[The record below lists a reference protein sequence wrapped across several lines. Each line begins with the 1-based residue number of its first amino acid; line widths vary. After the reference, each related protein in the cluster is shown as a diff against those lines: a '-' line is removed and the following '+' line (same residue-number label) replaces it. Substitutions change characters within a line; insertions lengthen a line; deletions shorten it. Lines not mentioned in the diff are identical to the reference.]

1 MLLPQFRGWPKSHLC
16 QARDQPV
23 FHVFSVPEWII
34 SAASK
39 INPTQSG
46 FSNKDID
53 YSCPHI
59 RACPSRTGR
68 IYASSLIW
76 LKVSKLILDLIAQ
89 RWLTSTLSV
98 MSCGRGTKWEAAQSY
113 GSKNQKSCHSPAQF
127 LPSGL
132 PVLGREVVTET
143 HFPMQSKE
151 RPLLGLFPQAQ
162 VSISNHFPMEP
173 GLLLSEVATLP
184 QKVKYR
190 LKKG

>member
-1 MLLPQFRGWPKSHLC
+1 M
-16 QARDQPV
+16 
-23 FHVFSVPEWII
+23 
-34 SAASK
+34 
-39 INPTQSG
+39 
-46 FSNKDID
+46 
-53 YSCPHI
+53 
-59 RACPSRTGR
+59 
-68 IYASSLIW
+68 
-76 LKVSKLILDLIAQ
+76 SKLILDLIAQ